1 MQLISILLSV
11 LSCYTV
17 ILSALDAE
25 MNADG
30 EFMSHEE
37 ASKSGLR
44 SVIVENTYADKDIA
58 LFWQDSASDETA
70 HMFDIEAQ
78 MMGRLNT
85 FDGHQ
90 FYAKEKG
97 KEERLPDKFHVVA
110 NTKVYTLGPNKS
122 KINKNYVSGDGKYL
136 DSPMKIIGARTAA
149 MSVKFKCHCK
159 AFDYYFDDGGA
170 GVFQGS
176 LLLGKETTINTY
188 EGHTFYFTEKGNKN
202 KELARYLMVADKVI
216 KSNITYRSKS

>member
-1 MQLISILLSV
+1 
-11 LSCYTV
+11 
-17 ILSALDAE
+17 
-25 MNADG
+25 
-30 EFMSHEE
+30 
-37 ASKSGLR
+37 
-44 SVIVENTYADKDIA
+44 
-58 LFWQDSASDETA
+58 
-70 HMFDIEAQ
+70 

-85 FDGHQ
+85 YDGHQ